1 MRRRRCHLHGELLEG
16 VQRPL
21 VQVHVRELLRLGEV
35 KVVVMKRIK
44 REMMMKLMKRIHVG
58 EG

>member
-1 MRRRRCHLHGELLEG
+1 MRASSARSSRSTCESFSVWGRW
-16 VQRPL
+16 
-21 VQVHVRELLRLGEV
+21 